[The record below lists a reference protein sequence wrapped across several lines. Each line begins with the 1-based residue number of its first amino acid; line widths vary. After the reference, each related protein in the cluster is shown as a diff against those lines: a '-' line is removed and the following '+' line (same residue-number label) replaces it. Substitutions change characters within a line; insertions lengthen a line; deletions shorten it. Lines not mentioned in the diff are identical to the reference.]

1 MNNKE
6 WSIKEIDPNNEIL
19 LHGGKWSE
27 EAKRRVSE
35 ARRAGRSVAD
45 MFGDLYKKTEK
56 TVESAAKTA
65 SNMVKPTAKVVS
77 KTASNLVRIAKKGV
91 FQTNTKVTSGVLGT
105 KSGDRALA
113 AAGYKPRK
121 VDKKLVA
128 RLQDMLDKRYG
139 QGKYKKT
146 EAQKLDQVRGKA
158 MDKREKRNRSAAK
171 AQAKKMKKIDQ
182 ARGKAMDKREQ
193 RNRKAEK
200 AARDF
205 TRKKAQNLKKQ
216 AKDAISNNTREK
228 FRNGVFKS
236 GNDALIRKYKS
247 KMKGHMSK
255 SPEERRKN
263 YKEYNEWNKRV
274 KDLEDQNKRIAKRN
288 KGSNLEEN
296 NTRSMENMYESSKNA
311 SESVRR
317 RNSSRTKDLEAQN
330 ESYYKRKKRKS
341 NLQQSATFDYQAAL
355 YNVSKKNQNELNHS
369 GVRGANNKGNL
380 AGRYYKMDSKMN
392 AKYLKRKHNIIRG
405 IK

>member
-65 SNMVKPTAKVVS
+65 SNMVKPTAK
-77 KTASNLVRIAKKGV
+77 GV
-91 FQTNTKVTSGVLGT
+91 FQTNTKITSGVLGT

-121 VDKKLVA
+121 VDKKLVS

-228 FRNGVFKS
+228 FRNGDFKS

-247 KMKGHMSK
+247 KMKDHMSK

-355 YNVSKKNQNELNHS
+355 SNVSKKKNQNELNHS
-369 GVRGANNKGNL
+369 GVRGATNKGNL
-380 AGRYYKMDSKMN
+380 AGRYYKMDSNMN

>member
-6 WSIKEIDPNNEIL
+6 WSISLIDPNNEIL

-91 FQTNTKVTSGVLGT
+91 FQTNTKITSGVLGT

-128 RLQDMLDKRYG
+128 RFQDMLDKRYG

-146 EAQKLDQVRGKA
+146 EAQKLDQV
-158 MDKREKRNRSAAK
+158 
-171 AQAKKMKKIDQ
+171 
-182 ARGKAMDKREQ
+182 RGKAMDKREQ

-216 AKDAISNNTREK
+216 AKDAISNNTSEK

-369 GVRGANNKGNL
+369 GVRGATNKGNL